1 MNDETAMSNFSSLS
15 SSPSRSAVAPA
26 WLADATTFQ
35 RRLARFN
42 AQRIAPAQ
50 PHDDW
55 AAEVQRE
62 AQMRLEEGAFLENL
76 RAGVVARAAAAPT
89 EADAFVAW
97 FEQLEQNGPGQ
108 HDPLFEWLARSATRE
123 QMLWFLRQEVAGE
136 AGFDDLLAYT
146 QVKLPT
152 LPKLEM
158 ARNFWDEMGRGSR
171 KGMHGPMLSDLATE
185 VQLNADIDATV
196 WEALALANA
205 MLGLA
210 LNRRYAYHAIGA
222 LGIVEQT
229 APGRV
234 QQVGSGLK
242 RLGFS
247 ARQRIY
253 FDLHSAMDIRHSA
266 SWNAQVIHPLVAA
279 NSALAPSIAEGAL
292 IRLSCGAR
300 CFERYRAEL
309 WRRPHIAPHE
319 RE

>member
-1 MNDETAMSNFSSLS
+1 MSDETAMSDSLDAA
-15 SSPSRSAVAPA
+15 SAAVSAGQ
-26 WLADATTFQ
+26 ADATLFQ

-50 PHDDW
+50 PHAGW
-55 AAEVQRE
+55 QAEVRHE
-62 AQMRLEEGAFLENL
+62 AQMRLEEGAFLEAL
-76 RAGVVARAAAAPT
+76 RAGVAGRAAAAPQ

-97 FEQLEQNGPGQ
+97 FEQLERDGPGQ
-108 HDPLFEWLARSATRE
+108 HDPLFDWLAHSASRE

-158 ARNFWDEMGRGSR
+158 ARNFWDEMGRGAR
-171 KGMHGPMLSDLATE
+171 KGMHGPMLSDLAAE
-185 VQLNADIDATV
+185 LQLNADIDATV
-196 WEALALANA
+196 CEALTLANA

-210 LNRRYAYHAIGA
+210 LNRRYAYHALGA

-234 QQVGSGLK
+234 GKVGAGLK

-247 ARQRIY
+247 TRQRIY
-253 FDLHSAMDIRHSA
+253 FDLHSVMDRRHSA
-266 SWNAQVIHPLVAA
+266 GWNAQVIHPLVAA
-279 NSALAPSIAEGAL
+279 NPALAQSIAEGAL
-292 IRLSCGAR
+292 IRLGCGAR

-309 WRRPHIAPHE
+309 WRPRGAAHE
-319 RE
+319 RK